1 MCFPSFLQAP
11 PQDVAMEAGNENPGG
26 EGGKAWGFVSTTCLV
41 NSIEC
46 VMFCESSKGSNT
58 KNLCLVSLQGGPAR
72 TTAAPVLCLVEKNH
86 WFLIQ
91 KKRNDHLTYKDGFYL
106 KLPANTDSDASHLP
120 ERCLHMFPGALQ
132 KPINPHRQKLLAASK
147 RVAKVDA
154 VDPTKGAAK
163 AKASSKRKA
172 KAKAVPKVEA
182 AGAKEMKEKAQADYS
197 KARADFME
205 KFLGVYRVG
214 FGKICTLFYRF
225 RSLKLIAFTMRPFL
239 HVK

>member
-1 MCFPSFLQAP
+1 
-11 PQDVAMEAGNENPGG
+11 
-26 EGGKAWGFVSTTCLV
+26 
-41 NSIEC
+41 
-46 VMFCESSKGSNT
+46 MFCESSQRVKHKEFMFG
-58 KNLCLVSLQGGPAR
+58 QFAGGPAR

-86 WFLIQ
+86 SFLIQ
-91 KKRNDHLTYKDGFYL
+91 KKRNDHLTYKDCFYL

-182 AGAKEMKEKAQADYS
+182 AGAKEIKEKAQADYS

-205 KFLGVYRVG
+205 KFLGVHCVG

-225 RSLKLIAFTMRPFL
+225 LSLKLIAFTMRPFM